1 MASRRVD
8 ANEAMAIS
16 EGDEVTWKWG
26 ERPRARGTVQSTFT
40 EKTTRTIDGNEVTRD
55 GSEDDPACYVR
66 VEDGNNVL
74 KLASELEKA

>member
-1 MASRRVD
+1 MD

-26 ERPRARGTVQSTFT
+26 NGHGRGTVQSTFT